1 MTKGEPN
8 PGVGLPAGRSRFQR
22 ILEAWAEWSIAASAA
37 LVGLMVLLVFG
48 FVLAEAVPVLTGRET
63 SALDDG
69 ILGPDD
75 IDKATPERVRAFL
88 GLTPE
93 DFRSKDRE
101 TLRLLMEVRAEVL
114 AEERRGGADPGATSI
129 RRLFLPFRWEGR
141 EKPAFVWQPGPVSP
155 KYNLVPLIVG
165 SLKVT
170 VIALLVGVPIA
181 IAAAVHACLLGVRG
195 TPQWVRAAVEQVSA
209 VPGVVLGTVAVL
221 AVAPVVAA
229 LTGTPFPLNASV
241 AGIALGLALVPQ
253 VFSLTVG
260 ALEGLPR
267 ELTRT
272 ALALGATPWQ
282 AAWRVALPAASTG
295 ILAAVLLAFGRAL
308 GETMIVL
315 IASGNAPMLGWSPWI
330 PARTLTATVAAELG
344 ETAFH
349 GQHFRMLFVVGSLLF
364 VLSLG
369 VNLLAALVFRRPIAE
384 EEGRR

>member
-1 MTKGEPN
+1 MTKGEPI
-8 PGVGLPAGRSRFQR
+8 PGAGLPAGRSRFQS
-22 ILEAWAEWSIAASAA
+22 LMETCAERSFAAAAA
-37 LVGLMVLLVFG
+37 LVGLLVLLVFG
-48 FVLAEAVPVLTGRET
+48 FLLVEAVPVLTGPET
-63 SALDDG
+63 SGQDSV
-69 ILGPDD
+69 ILGPDELET
-75 IDKATPERVRAFL
+75 TPSERVRAFL

-93 DFRSKDRE
+93 EFRSKDRE

-114 AEERRGGADPGATSI
+114 AEERRGGSDPGATSL
-129 RRLFLPFRWEGR
+129 RRLILPFRWEGH

-155 KYNLVPLIVG
+155 KYNLVPLVVG

-170 VIALLVGVPIA
+170 VIALLAGVPIA
-181 IAAAVHACLLGVRG
+181 IAAAVHACLLRVRG
-195 TPQWVRAAVEQVSA
+195 TPSWVRAAVEQVSA

-221 AVAPVVAA
+221 SVAPVVAA
-229 LTGTPFPLNASV
+229 LTGTPFLLNASV

-253 VFSLTVG
+253 VFSLTVE

-282 AAWRVALPAASTG
+282 AAWRVALPAASPG

-308 GETMIVL
+308 GETIIVL

-369 VNLLAALVFRRPIAE
+369 VNLLATWVFRRPVAA